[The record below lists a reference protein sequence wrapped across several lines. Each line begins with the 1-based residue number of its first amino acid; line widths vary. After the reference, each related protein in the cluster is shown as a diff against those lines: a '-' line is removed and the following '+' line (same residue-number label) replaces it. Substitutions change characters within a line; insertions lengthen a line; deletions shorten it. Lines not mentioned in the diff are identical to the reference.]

1 MSKIKVGITGQSG
14 FIGYHLFHYLATKT
28 DNIELVQFNDN
39 YFSQHSTLQN
49 FVNQCDTIV
58 HLAAMNRGDEKEIY
72 DTNIRLVQELISALR
87 STSKK
92 IHVIFASSVQES
104 RDNVYGRSKKE
115 GQKYFDE
122 WTTTSNG
129 ISTTLI
135 IPNVFGAFC
144 KPHYNSAIATFC
156 YQLSH
161 DQSPEIKIDAEL
173 PLIYVNDL
181 VDNIYREII
190 SRRAEKTIKIFVPE
204 TIRRKVSDLLHQL
217 LNFKKDYLAD
227 DLIPELKTPFDI
239 ALFNTFRSYIDYS
252 YYPHKI
258 PVKEDERGYL
268 VENIKS
274 QSAGQTFFSVTK
286 PGIIRGNHYHFRKL
300 ERFCVISGEAVIR
313 LRKIGTQ
320 EVVEYRVSGEEPSY
334 VDIPIYHTHNI
345 ENVGKTKLLTIFWC
359 NEFYNPNDSDT
370 YFENVR

>member
-14 FIGYHLFHYLATKT
+14 FIGYHLFYYLATKT

-39 YFSQHSTLQN
+39 YFSQHSALQN

-58 HLAAMNRGDEKEIY
+58 HLAAMNRGNEKEIY

-92 IHVIFASSVQES
+92 THVIFASSVQEH

-115 GQKYFDE
+115 GHKFFED
-122 WTTTSNG
+122 WAATSNG
-129 ISTTLI
+129 ISTILI

-144 KPHYNSAIATFC
+144 KPHYNSAVATFC

-161 DQSPEIKIDAEL
+161 DQIPEIQIDAEL

-181 VDNIYREII
+181 VDIIYQNII
-190 SRRAEKTIKIFVPE
+190 SKLSEKTMEVVVPA
-204 TIRRKVSDLLHQL
+204 TVYRKVSDILHQL
-217 LNFKKDYLAD
+217 HNFKNDYLTS
-227 DLIPELKTPFDI
+227 DLIPELKTAFDV

-258 PVKEDERGYL
+258 SIKADERGYL

-274 QSAGQTFFSVTK
+274 KSAGQTFFSVTN
-286 PGIIRGNHYHFRKL
+286 PGIIRGNHYHFRKF

-313 LRKIGTQ
+313 LRKIDTQ
-320 EVVEYRVSGEEPSY
+320 EVVEYRVSGEEPAFI
-334 VDIPIYHTHNI
+334 DIPIYHTHNI
-345 ENVGKTKLLTIFWC
+345 ENIGTSKLLTIFWC

-370 YFENVR
+370 YFENVI